1 VSTINNN
8 LFRKKN
14 IEKISSPEQLNDF
27 IKVSKPSIWLILI
40 AIILII
46 VGVGIWSVSGKLET
60 RESAVISVS
69 NGEGHIYLTYDQVG
83 KVDSGM
89 TVRVDNCEGTIVG
102 VDYSPIKIN
111 DEFDIYTKQLGKMTE
126 DEWYYDASVDIDL
139 EDGVYSSDI
148 VIDSVSPIY
157 FLFD

>member
-157 FLFD
+157 FLFN

>member
-27 IKVSKPSIWLILI
+27 IKVSKPSVWMILA
-40 AIILII
+40 AIIFII
-46 VGVGIWSVSGKLET
+46 VGVGVWSVSGKLET
-60 RESAVISVS
+60 RESAIISVK
-69 NGEGHIYLTYDQVG
+69 NGEGHIYLTYDQVD
-83 KVDSGM
+83 KVSRGM
-89 TVRVDNCEGTIVG
+89 IVRVDDCEGTVVD
-102 VDYSPIKIN
+102 VDYSPIKVN
-111 DEFDIYTKQLGKMTE
+111 DEFDIYTKQLGKMTD

-139 EDGVYSSDI
+139 EDGVYSSEI

-157 FLFD
+157 FLFN

>member
-1 VSTINNN
+1 MSTINNN

-27 IKVSKPSIWLILI
+27 IKVSKPSIWMILI

-69 NGEGHIYLTYDQVG
+69 NGKGHIYLTYDQVG
-83 KVDSGM
+83 KVNSGM

-102 VDYSPIKIN
+102 VDYSPIKVN
-111 DEFDIYTKQLGKMTE
+111 DEFDIYTKQLGKMTD

-157 FLFD
+157 FLFN